1 MCYAKNDDNS
11 FSEIKSTEEY
21 TPVLTTRGFVANIKE
36 YVPKIIAKKENIY
49 LQIAHIN
56 DLYFYQGGKS
66 NNELWCFNSDQA
78 TLVADDVKQIW
89 QNNDKLEILTTT
101 GKARIIG
108 FGK

>member
-1 MCYAKNDDNS
+1 MGIDIGDL
-11 FSEIKSTEEY
+11 STVILCQVPPGQAQY
-21 TPVLTTRGFVANIKE
+21 IQRVGRAGRKDGNAFTVTVAGTK
-36 YVPKIIAKKENIY
+36 
-49 LQIAHIN
+49 QH

-101 GKARIIG
+101 GKARIISL
-108 FGK
+108 GK